1 MVLKTSVLYDIE
13 QLGQS
18 MLCQCNCFFYPIIF
32 FKISPTVQVEEH
44 MYFLGLCKLCIFKPK
59 HMSICFKKTAITF
72 LFWLKGK

>member
-1 MVLKTSVLYDIE
+1 MVLKTSVLYDTE

-44 MYFLGLCKLCIFKPK
+44 MYFGIVQTVHFSNPNTCLSVLRKLLLPF
-59 HMSICFKKTAITF
+59 CF
-72 LFWLKGK
+72 G